1 MAHNIVKAEKIKV
14 VALDF
19 DGVITSL
26 DIDWK
31 ALIRQASALVGY
43 DVKSLILFYEDNFG
57 TPSFQKVS
65 IEMEKIELEAI
76 KKAPIL
82 PYAKESLQKLE
93 KNQVDT
99 YIVSMQSYQVVKE
112 FLDQNGLTSYFR
124 GIITRE
130 RCPGKKAQ
138 VECLIKEKGLSPS
151 QVLLVDDSRR
161 NITLCNE
168 LGVACFL
175 FQGKQNTKDAEKEW
189 DKIIALLK

>member
-65 IEMEKIELEAI
+65 TEMEKIELEAI

-82 PYAKESLQKLE
+82 PYAKESLRKLE

-99 YIVSMQSYQVVKE
+99 YIVSMQSYQAVKE
-112 FLDQNGLTSYFR
+112 FLDQNRLTSYFR

-175 FQGKQNTKDAEKEW
+175 FQGKQNTKDTKKEW
-189 DKIIALLK
+189 DKIIELLK